1 MPEARR
7 SPAAD
12 SRLLVALD
20 TPASVLAWSAVD
32 DAVMGGLSTSQL
44 LFAAAGHADFTGSVS
59 LANNGGFASV
69 RTAPDDY
76 SAPGARTFR
85 LAVRGDGRRYK
96 LNLRTDDAYDG
107 PSYQAVFSP
116 PAGEWSEIVLAIADF
131 TASHR
136 GRPVDA
142 PPLDPARI
150 RRVGLMIAD
159 RQTGSFRL
167 SIRWLRAEAPGS
179 R

>member
-1 MPEARR
+1 MPEARW
-7 SPAAD
+7 SSAAS

-20 TPASVLAWSAVD
+20 TPTSVLAWSAVD
-32 DAVMGGLSTSQL
+32 DAVMGGLSSSHL
-44 LFAAAGHADFTGSVS
+44 LFDPSGHADFTGSVS

-69 RTAPDDY
+69 RTAPGDY
-76 SAPGARTFR
+76 SAPGALSFR
-85 LAVRGDGRRYK
+85 LAVRGDGRCYK
-96 LNLRTDDAYDG
+96 LNLRTDDAFDG
-107 PSYQAVFSP
+107 PNHQAVFSP
-116 PAGEWSEIVLAIADF
+116 PAGQWSEIVLAIADF
-131 TASHR
+131 IARHR

-159 RQTGSFRL
+159 RQVGSFRL

-179 R
+179 L